1 MPKAKFFTK
10 DDILRAMQNSRSNRG
25 AARYLHCNYFTYR
38 MYARLYVDEETG
50 VNLFEKHKNLAGKG
64 VPKFFKSKKQGQV
77 NLQKIFTNEIPPEY
91 FSPNHIKEAL
101 IRECYLKEECHS
113 CKFKERRVLDYK
125 IPLILA
131 FKDRNKKNYSLENLE
146 LLCYNCFFLYVGDTM
161 SLKRIREEEDYSFDK
176 NDKARGDTWDLDPY
190 QIQHLKELGLWDETD
205 DPMSGEDL
213 VSFK

>member
-1 MPKAKFFTK
+1 MIFYEQCRIADLIEELLGTCTATT
-10 DDILRAMQNSRSNRG
+10 LR
-25 AARYLHCNYFTYR
+25 YR
-38 MYARLYVDEETG
+38 MHARLYVDEETG

-125 IPLILA
+125 N
-131 FKDRNKKNYSLENLE
+131 RNGRSSKN
-146 LLCYNCFFLYVGDTM
+146 
-161 SLKRIREEEDYSFDK
+161 I
-176 NDKARGDTWDLDPY
+176 
-190 QIQHLKELGLWDETD
+190 
-205 DPMSGEDL
+205 
-213 VSFK
+213 